1 MRLLVQPRMA
11 GSSPVITR
19 ILLLTASHRFHNL
32 TTPVG
37 PGSFSAMLL
46 SHASQPCFS
55 AIYLFARGLANLF
68 VPFDSSLSLML
79 VMCRQRPALC
89 SVLGVAIPYHTIL
102 ASITGSG
109 SKGVGAASCT
119 TLGTAVFQWR
129 HHWHRRWAQRR
140 SIMDA

>member
-46 SHASQPCFS
+46 SHASQPFT
-55 AIYLFARGLANLF
+55 YLHEDLRTYLCPLTLACRSCLLCVVRGQPFA
-68 VPFDSSLSLML
+68 P
-79 VMCRQRPALC
+79 C
-89 SVLGVAIPYHTIL
+89 
-102 ASITGSG
+102 
-109 SKGVGAASCT
+109 
-119 TLGTAVFQWR
+119 
-129 HHWHRRWAQRR
+129 
-140 SIMDA
+140 